1 MTKVSSLIILIL
13 IFASQSFSQNAGV
26 LDSYKLSNIDFTKYK
41 SHRTISDHLSVTV
54 TPSTSKYPSSNFITD
69 IIIAG
74 DTVWFATGSGIM
86 RTIDNFQNFQNYFG
100 LSPFGDDDISGLS
113 VNTNVVVTSTAI
125 SEEISGDV
133 VPVGTGIKVSTDYG
147 LNWDSYPQPMDGL
160 NDTIVI
166 YGANVLSALPV
177 VVPQQNL
184 SYDIAITKTQ
194 NDTNN
199 FTIWITS
206 FAGGLRKSTDYGNSW
221 QRVVLPPDDLDSI
234 YISGVGYNFAI
245 NPVVNLNHR
254 AFTIEA
260 ANDSVLYVGTAD
272 GINKS
277 TDWGISWRKYNFQNT
292 DSNSTGFGVSGNFV
306 VNLGIQKYNGNE
318 IVWGA
323 TRRAE
328 DNREYDAFS
337 YSSNR
342 GLNWATTLNNI
353 KPSGISFMDSL
364 VYGLTD
370 EGLWRA
376 YFGIFNWSKPGLIV
390 DEETND
396 VLRTEMFYSGNHI
409 NDTLY
414 FGSTD
419 GMIRTKEYGQPWIG
433 NWKIF
438 RAVTPIDLSSDIK
451 TYAAP
456 NPFSPDDEVV
466 RIFYKT
472 DKHTAKIT
480 IKIFDFGMNPVRT
493 VIQNATRSNT
503 CLNEFYTQWDGK
515 NDNGFRVANGVYFYR
530 IEIDDNNDVWGKI
543 LVLQ

>member
-1 MTKVSSLIILIL
+1 MTKISFLIISIL
-13 IFASQSFSQNAGV
+13 IFVSQSFSQNAGV

-41 SHRTISDHLSVTV
+41 SHRTISDHLFVTV

-125 SEEISGDV
+125 SEEISGDN

-328 DNREYDAFS
+328 DNREYDALS

-364 VYGLTD
+364 VYGLTE

-376 YFGIFNWSKPGLIV
+376 YFSIFNWSKPGLIV

-433 NWKIF
+433 KWKIF

-472 DKHTAKIT
+472 DKYTAKIT
-480 IKIFDFGMNPVRT
+480 IKIFDFGMNPART

-503 CLNEFYTQWDGK
+503 NLNEFYTQWDGK
-515 NDNGFRVANGVYFYR
+515 SNNGFRVANGVYFYR
-530 IEIDDNNDVWGKI
+530 IEIDDDDDVWGKI

>member
-1 MTKVSSLIILIL
+1 MIKISSLITL
-13 IFASQSFSQNAGV
+13 IFIFVSQSFSQNAGV
-26 LDSYKLSNIDFTKYK
+26 LDSYKLSNTDFTKYK
-41 SHRTISDHLSVTV
+41 SHRTISDHLFVTV

-86 RTIDNFQNFQNYFG
+86 RTIDNFQNFQHYFG

-125 SEEISGDV
+125 SEEISGED

-147 LNWDSYPQPMDGL
+147 LNWNAYPQPMDGL

-194 NDTNN
+194 NDPNN

-221 QRVVLPPDDLDSI
+221 QRVVLPPDDLDSV
-234 YISGVGYNFAI
+234 YISGVGYNFSI

-254 AFTIEA
+254 AFTVDA

-277 TDWGISWRKYNFQNT
+277 TDWGISWRKYNFMNT
-292 DSNSTGFGVSGNFV
+292 DSTASGFGVSGNFV

-328 DNREYDAFS
+328 DNREYDALS
-337 YSSNR
+337 YSSDG

-364 VYGLTD
+364 VYGLTE

-433 NWKIF
+433 KWKIF
-438 RAVTPIDLSSDIK
+438 RAVTPINLSSDIK

-466 RIFYKT
+466 RVFYKT
-472 DKHTAKIT
+472 DKFTAKIT

-515 NDNGFRVANGVYFYR
+515 NDNGYRVANGVYFYR
-530 IEIDDNNDVWGKI
+530 IEIDDDDDVWGKI

>member
-1 MTKVSSLIILIL
+1 MTKASSLIILIL
-13 IFASQSFSQNAGV
+13 IFVSQSFSQNANV

-41 SHRTISDHLSVTV
+41 SHRTISDHISVIV
-54 TPSTSKYPSSNFITD
+54 TPSTHKYPSSNFITD

-86 RTIDNFQNFQNYFG
+86 RTIDNFQNFQHYFG

-113 VNTNVVVTSTAI
+113 VNTNIIVTSTAT
-125 SEEISGDV
+125 SEEISGEDV
-133 VPVGTGIKVSTDYG
+133 PLGTGIKVSTDYG
-147 LNWDSYPQPMDGL
+147 LNWEAYPQPMDGRY
-160 NDTIVI
+160 DTIVI

-177 VVPQQNL
+177 VVPHQNL
-184 SYDIAITKTQ
+184 SYDIEITKTQ

-199 FTIWITS
+199 YTIWITS
-206 FAGGLRKSTDYGNSW
+206 WAGGLRKSTDYGNSW
-221 QRVVLPPDDLDSI
+221 QRVVLPPDNLDSI
-234 YISGVGYNFAI
+234 YISGVGYDFAL
-245 NPVVNLNHR
+245 NPLINLNQR
-254 AFTIEA
+254 AFTVKA
-260 ANDSVLYVGTAD
+260 SNDSVLYVGTAD

-277 TDWGISWRKYNFQNT
+277 TDWGLSWRKYNFKNT
-292 DSNSTGFGVSGNFV
+292 DSTASGFGVSGNFV
-306 VNLGIQKYNGNE
+306 VNLEIQRYSGNE

-328 DNREYDAFS
+328 DNREYDALS
-337 YSSNR
+337 YTSDG

-353 KPSGISFMDSL
+353 KPNGISFMDSL

-396 VLRTEMFYSGNHI
+396 VLRTEMFFSGNHI

-419 GMIRTKEYGQPWIG
+419 GMVRTIEYGQPWIG
-433 NWKIF
+433 KWKIF

-472 DKHTAKIT
+472 NKTTAKVT
-480 IKIFDFGMNPVRT
+480 IKVFDFGMHPVRT

-503 CLNEFYTQWDGK
+503 CMNEFYTQWDGK
-515 NDNGFRVANGVYFYR
+515 NDDGFRVANGVYFYR
-530 IEIDDNNDVWGKI
+530 IEIDDDDDVWGKI